1 MASIRPTRSA
11 ISDSFPVVG
20 FQVDVPSDKNFE
32 VVVASDPALF
42 RPDRRADRRHSNFY
56 CSSAEGTLSAP
67 TGVAMYLLPPSILA
81 SFAGTTRLYYALATR
96 PRNNGGKPE
105 IAFAS
110 TDRGPWISLDA
121 YTGRQTR
128 RPLMLPSASRFFMP
142 TAASL
147 RWLGDDIATTPP
159 QPGNTSS
166 VAVNGSASTTP
177 VNASAPAA
185 TAGFRSRAA
194 ANFDYD
200 DGFGPMPTQMDANE
214 EVPNDRGF
222 EGTMNDAA
230 FGLSNARSLESTPA
244 PEYPGAAEFILAHPK
259 SYHTPRTPRT
269 IERIVIHVTY
279 GRNPKARATANYVKS
294 GAENR
299 FAAPHYAVGQA
310 GEVVQC
316 VPESKIAYHASS
328 ANANSIGIE
337 HSANPDGM
345 LPTQAQYEASADL
358 VAYLLRKYN
367 LPPDRTH
374 VLGHS
379 EADPRTTHTG
389 CPNSVWDWDLY
400 MALVRSRCDSVARAQ
415 SADEDDADDRGIEGD
430 IDDEGYEASSS
441 HALESALASEYSAA
455 SEFILSH
462 PKSYKTPRT
471 PRSIERIVIH
481 ITGSSKANP
490 ARNTAKYFQRGS
502 PEKNKQT
509 GETKLRLVSAHYV
522 VGQAG
527 EVVQCVY
534 ESDKAHH
541 ASNANSNS
549 IGIEH
554 SANKKQPPT
563 QTQYEASANLV
574 AHLVRKYNIPLD
586 RTHILGHSEAD
597 RKTTHTSCPNSV
609 WDWDLYMS
617 LIRARCGT
625 STTAPARAQQALTSP
640 EYPQASEYI
649 EAHARAHRA
658 PTPAR
663 TIDKVVIHITA
674 GSNKEARG
682 TALYFKNGA
691 DARYVASH
699 YVVGQAGEV
708 VQCAPE
714 AHVAD
719 HAHGANQTSIGIEH
733 CANMKNMPVTDAQ
746 YCASAALV
754 SYLADKYSIPCDR
767 THIIGHNEVP
777 GTNKECPGNW
787 DWDYFME
794 MVQTRSCMERTA
806 RAQTQSISA
815 SLEIITPFYD
825 PADPASAL
833 TCQNDAFSIEREEW
847 FAGVPNTRIFP
858 HSAICKLEM
867 TGPDGSRY
875 RGTGCYIGKNRILTC
890 AHNLHGM
897 ARVKVIPGSNGS
909 GDEPFGSCV
918 VQSSGWRVAP
928 RYTGSGNWAND
939 LAVLDNVPVAA
950 PNNAWFRFL
959 NATPSDQLPIVVCGY
974 STASN
979 AVPALT
985 QAIDGNKQHLHGGYA
1000 TSQNDWDTIDYAIL
1014 TLKGASGSPVYHLQ
1028 QGANGRLE
1036 ALVTAVHVTGEPAA
1050 HGLNRGCF
1058 ITPAKL
1064 DWIEGRATTFS
1075 THSQGACN
1083 CNARSMAR
1091 PIARGAMLS
1100 ARPFSDAQPTSGTP
1114 STRVTPATS
1123 DAIDRIRNIYTQNA
1137 AAPTNQ
1143 RRTNSTE
1150 LLNDALRAFYGS
1162 LLQSNGASPKLST
1175 NIQSAMQDLQQ
1186 RGLAGDDQQFAF
1198 LDSADNATA
1207 GDDRPDHLET
1217 PVSSWLMDQ
1226 VQQSGLA
1233 GWYLFG
1239 VSLLEGNHTA
1249 LIALQYSGVGNAAT
1263 KIYWADHMDN
1273 WLDVSNTLDNKITDL
1288 TLRFWDSILAH
1299 QNKRARSAASIWPL
1313 SPVPMLEPVT
1323 A

>member
-20 FQVDVPSDKNFE
+20 FHVEVPSDRIFE
-32 VVVASDPALF
+32 VVVTSDPALL
-42 RPDRRADRRHSNFY
+42 RPDRRNDRRNTNFY
-56 CSSAEGTLSAP
+56 CSAAEGTLSAP
-67 TGVAMYLLPPSILA
+67 SGAAMYLLPPSILA

-110 TDRGPWISLDA
+110 ADRGPWISLDA

-128 RPLMLPSASRFFMP
+128 RPLMLPSASRFFTP
-142 TAASL
+142 TAASM
-147 RWLGDDIATTPP
+147 RWSGDDVAAPTL
-159 QPGNTSS
+159 QPGN
-166 VAVNGSASTTP
+166 SAP
-177 VNASAPAA
+177 VPSNSPTSAPAPAMPAAPVA
-185 TAGFRSRAA
+185 TAGLRNRAPSA
-194 ANFDYD
+194 FDYD
-200 DGFGPMPTQMDANE
+200 DGFGPMPTQMDASE

-222 EGTMNDAA
+222 EGTMNDEA
-230 FGLSNARSLESTPA
+230 FGLSNARSLENASA
-244 PEYPGAAEFILAHPK
+244 PEYPGAAEFISAHPR
-259 SYHTPRTPRT
+259 SSHTPRNPRT
-269 IERIVIHVTY
+269 IERVVIHVTY
-279 GRNPKARATANYVKS
+279 GRNPRARATANYIKS

-299 FAAPHYAVGQA
+299 FASVHYVVGQG

-316 VPESKIAYHASS
+316 VPEAKVAYHASS

-337 HSANPDGM
+337 HNANPDGL

-367 LPPDRTH
+367 IPPDRAH

-389 CPNSVWDWDLY
+389 CPNSVWDWDQY
-400 MALVRSRCDSVARAQ
+400 MALVRARCTTTSQAQ
-415 SADEDDADDRGIEGD
+415 SADDADDRGIEGD
-430 IDDEGYEASSS
+430 INDNDDVTVGSQ
-441 HALESALASEYSAA
+441 ALESTLTSEYPAA

-462 PKSYKTPRT
+462 RKSYKTPRT
-471 PRSIERIVIH
+471 PRNIERIVIH
-481 ITGSSKANP
+481 ITGSSKARP
-490 ARNTAKYFQRGS
+490 ARNTARYFERGS
-502 PEKNKQT
+502 PETNEET

-522 VGQAG
+522 VGRDGA
-527 EVVQCVY
+527 VIQCVPEAKVAY
-534 ESDKAHH
+534 H
-541 ASNANSNS
+541 AKVANSNS

-554 SANKKQPPT
+554 SANRREAPT
-563 QTQYEASANLV
+563 RTQYEASADLV
-574 AHLVRKYNIPLD
+574 AYLIRKYNIPLD
-586 RTHILGHSEAD
+586 RTHVLGHIEAD
-597 RKTTHTSCPNSV
+597 PSSTHTDCPNSV
-609 WDWDLYMS
+609 WDWDLYMG
-617 LIRARCGT
+617 LLRARCG
-625 STTAPARAQQALTSP
+625 SSAAAPARAQHSLTSP

-649 EAHARAHRA
+649 EAHARAHRE
-658 PTPAR
+658 PSPAR
-663 TIDKVVIHITA
+663 AIDKVVIHITA

-682 TALYFKNGA
+682 TANYFKNGA

-714 AHVAD
+714 SHVAD

-733 CANMKNMPVTDAQ
+733 CANTKNMPVTDTQ

-754 SYLADKYSIPCDR
+754 AYLVDKYSIPCDR

-794 MVQTRSCMERTA
+794 MVRTQTCFERPT
-806 RAQTQSISA
+806 RAQAQSISA
-815 SLEIITPFYD
+815 ALEIMTPFYD
-825 PADPASAL
+825 PADPSSAL
-833 TCQNDAFSIEREEW
+833 TCQNDAFSQQREEW

-875 RGTGCYIGKNRILTC
+875 RGTGCYIARNRILTC

-897 ARVKVIPGSNGS
+897 SRVKVIPGSNGA
-909 GDEPFGSCV
+909 GDEPYGSCV

-928 RYTGSGNWAND
+928 RYTGDGNWSND
-939 LAVLDNVPVAA
+939 LAVIDNVPLAA

-1028 QGANGRLE
+1028 QNASGNLE
-1036 ALVTAVHVTGEPAA
+1036 ALITAVHVTGEPAA
-1050 HGLNRGCF
+1050 RGLNRGCF

-1064 DWIEGRATTFS
+1064 DWIEGRATAFS
-1075 THSQGACN
+1075 ANSQSTCN
-1083 CNARSMAR
+1083 CNARSAAR
-1091 PIARGAMLS
+1091 PIARGAMFS
-1100 ARPFSDAQPTSGTP
+1100 ARQFSDSQPSSSSTS
-1114 STRVTPATS
+1114 SHVSPANA
-1123 DAIDRIRNIYTQNA
+1123 DAIERVRNTYSQNA
-1137 AAPTNQ
+1137 AAPANQ

-1186 RGLAGDDQQFAF
+1186 RGLAADAQRFEF
-1198 LDSADNATA
+1198 LDSAGAATS

-1226 VQQSGLA
+1226 AQQSGLA

-1249 LIALQYSGVGNAAT
+1249 LIALQYSGVSNAAT

-1273 WLDVSNTLDNKITDL
+1273 WLDVTNTLDNKLTDL

-1299 QNKRARSAASIWPL
+1299 QNKRARTAATLWPL
-1313 SPVPMLEPVT
+1313 SPVPMLEPAT
-1323 A
+1323 T